1 MLYTDSQEM
10 GFVTEYGLRT
20 GKGCSFLFLLQID
33 KELYGGYFSKDIQ
46 AKREK
51 EMEVFSYMI
60 SLYCHKKH
68 GGDTLCPE
76 YTELDA
82 CSTDRAWP
90 FVT

>member
-51 EMEVFSYMI
+51 DKE
-60 SLYCHKKH
+60 
-68 GGDTLCPE
+68 D
-76 YTELDA
+76 
-82 CSTDRAWP
+82 
-90 FVT
+90 

>member
-33 KELYGGYFSKDIQ
+33 KGLYGEYFSMDIQ

-51 EMEVFSYMI
+51 EKRRLAHAE
-60 SLYCHKKH
+60 
-68 GGDTLCPE
+68 
-76 YTELDA
+76 
-82 CSTDRAWP
+82 
-90 FVT
+90 